1 MLNRIIKP
9 WVALFLSSPRV
20 SSLCNMV
27 RLLQKLSDSVLSFD
41 RKVVGARAL
50 NAFRFPSQ
58 KTTFLIE
65 STLVKRTKQCCYL
78 SLSFSLWERGG
89 RWWCLSM
96 SFDNVFWI
104 CLRKASLLRPLHF
117 MSRKPTFFSGSVG

>member
-1 MLNRIIKP
+1 VLNRIIKP

-58 KTTFLIE
+58 KTTFFDRIHSCQTHKTVL
-65 STLVKRTKQCCYL
+65 L
-78 SLSFSLWERGG
+78 SLSLFLSLGKGG
-89 RWWCLSM
+89 KVVVSEY
-96 SFDNVFWI
+96 VF
-104 CLRKASLLRPLHF
+104 
-117 MSRKPTFFSGSVG
+117 